1 VVGKLHSLMAQ
12 LATSYGVC
20 ELRDH
25 SLAEEVHHHL
35 DLSLP
40 LRLSDVRCSPY
51 HMHCCLGSCCLR
63 WCPGTHIIQRPLQHL
78 NHLYTTHT
86 HILSFHLKTPDQ
98 LSLGSKLPHTNS
110 TPKMDKPSADCRS
123 SAKRRCLNNR
133 DSDTLFVSKSPE
145 PNVLNAPNARK
156 QDSTV
161 DDISDGDDDVSE
173 FDDPVYDE
181 SDEPFPAC
189 PAFDPA
195 INDIRVKSQ
204 ASVKTLDSVLE
215 QYVSVN
221 KDLENMK
228 AKTAEALKPPKSIRR
243 SKRVA
248 LVGPTGA
255 GNSVVHIKMFTCTN
269 N

>member
-1 VVGKLHSLMAQ
+1 
-12 LATSYGVC
+12 
-20 ELRDH
+20 
-25 SLAEEVHHHL
+25 
-35 DLSLP
+35 
-40 LRLSDVRCSPY
+40 
-51 HMHCCLGSCCLR
+51 
-63 WCPGTHIIQRPLQHL
+63 
-78 NHLYTTHT
+78 
-86 HILSFHLKTPDQ
+86 
-98 LSLGSKLPHTNS
+98 
-110 TPKMDKPSADCRS
+110 MDKPSADCRN

-145 PNVLNAPNARK
+145 PNAPNTPNARK
-156 QDSTV
+156 QDSTA
-161 DDISDGDDDVSE
+161 DDISDEDDDVSE
-173 FDDPVYDE
+173 SDDPVYDE